1 MRPQPFAE
9 PEFTPVFDWSPR
21 RGRKLS
27 LISFITAS
35 AVVHA
40 LCFYVFQV
48 IYPPTVA
55 LLPPPARVTVISP
68 NSDEG
73 RLLLRWIEAEDP
85 ALSST
90 TQRPP
95 EAPAP
100 APPRPAH
107 VPSYA
112 GRIPP
117 LKELPPSQPDLSV
130 PSAQPPG
137 PVPRARAAAPPTPQ
151 VVPTTMAF
159 ADDAHQLGSAVVP
172 PLQFT
177 TASTE
182 PPQAAQFR
190 VGISPRGHVRYCL
203 LETSSGDG
211 NLDAQA
217 RSHIVRTRFPALEA
231 REGKAEN
238 EILWTTATIAWGN
251 DIVRNG
257 SHGPPLQGTPDG
269 GHRPPLQE
277 ASPKP

>member
-1 MRPQPFAE
+1 MRPSTFAE

-55 LLPPPARVTVISP
+55 LLPPPARVTVITP

-95 EAPAP
+95 EAPAL
-100 APPRPAH
+100 APPKPAH

-112 GRIPP
+112 GRVPP
-117 LKELPPSQPDLSV
+117 LKEVPPSQPDLRV

-137 PVPRARAAAPPTPQ
+137 PVPIPRAAIQPTAQ
-151 VVPTTMAF
+151 VVPTTLTFGEEAG
-159 ADDAHQLGSAVVP
+159 QLGRPEMP
-172 PLQFT
+172 PLQFIT
-177 TASTE
+177 TNVA
-182 PPQAAQFR
+182 PPHVAHFR
-190 VGISPRGHVRYCL
+190 VGISHLGQVQYCL
-203 LETSSGDG
+203 LETSSGDAR
-211 NLDAQA
+211 LDEQA
-217 RSHIVRTRFPALEA
+217 RSQIIRTRFPAANRQASAA
-231 REGKAEN
+231 RDEV
-238 EILWTTATIAWGN
+238 LWTTATIAWGN
-251 DIVRNG
+251 DIAV
-257 SHGPPLQGTPDG
+257 DG
-269 GHRPPLQE
+269 GRTPPRQAE
-277 ASPKP
+277 PNR

>member
-9 PEFTPVFDWSPR
+9 AEFTPVFDWSPR

-68 NSDEG
+68 NTDEG

-112 GRIPP
+112 GRVPP
-117 LKELPPSQPDLSV
+117 LKELPPLEPDLSV

-137 PVPRARAAAPPTPQ
+137 PVPISRAAPTATGG
-151 VVPTTMAF
+151 VVPTTLTF
-159 ADDAHQLGSAVVP
+159 ADAAGRVGAPHIP

-177 TASTE
+177 TSSKE

-190 VGISPRGHVRYCL
+190 VGIGERGHVQHCFI
-203 LETSSGDG
+203 ESSSGDPA
-211 NLDAQA
+211 LDAQA
-217 RSHIVRTRFPALEA
+217 RSHIVRARFPAISSQQSAVSNTL
-231 REGKAEN
+231 
-238 EILWTTATIAWGN
+238 LWTTATIEWGN
-251 DIVRNG
+251 DIVRAAK
-257 SHGPPLQGTPDG
+257 
-269 GHRPPLQE
+269 
-277 ASPKP
+277 ASAESPAP